1 MIGYWVAVQIRTMRS
16 SVIYKSKLRMGDM
29 THSIF
34 LVIPFE
40 IFFRDHLRSN
50 RIIYLLVIGRVIVY
64 GRGYSL

>member
-1 MIGYWVAVQIRTMRS
+1 MEFQLSNIS
-16 SVIYKSKLRMGDM
+16 SSLMYKSKLRMGDM

-40 IFFRDHLRSN
+40 IFFRDHLSSN